1 MGIIPFQLQLGLIG
15 CFRQNMLCTSFYLLK
30 LYPKRDK
37 HNDSQLYTTPVTYL
51 AMTFKVLEGFVKK
64 NLKIGG
70 SSGQVV

>member
-1 MGIIPFQLQLGLIG
+1 
-15 CFRQNMLCTSFYLLK
+15 MLCTSFYLLK

-51 AMTFKVLEGFVKK
+51 AMTFNVLEGFVKK